1 MKKAIT
7 GRVRFQ
13 IATAYKNFHLI
24 FTLFR
29 ECCIIIFKGG
39 VEIKIQIFE
48 IKVLT
53 KEKIVNIIVIDF
65 ETTIKMLK

>member
-13 IATAYKNFHLI
+13 IATGYKNFYLI

-29 ECCIIIFKGG
+29 ECCIIIFKRS

-53 KEKIVNIIVIDF
+53 KGKIVNIIVIDF
-65 ETTIKMLK
+65 EITIKMLK